1 MVLRDISPDIRV
13 SFPTIPWFYVK
24 DVKEAALKAEE
35 QRILYVALTRARDKL
50 IMTGHFKGFKMLKV
64 RLSTLGELIKMQRQ

>member
-1 MVLRDISPDIRV
+1 MDLRSELLIDKNAGLGLRGIPRYSV
-13 SFPTIPWFYVK
+13 SFPTMPWFYVK

-64 RLSTLGELIKMQRQ
+64 S